1 MKNGRVVLDTENVR
15 VRMHE
20 VEKGK
25 MSFAIE
31 GYGSREAGMD
41 DLYVWI
47 DKLTTAAQRLSE
59 PQRAA
64 ALDFADGVRAAVAR
78 QVGN

>member
-47 DKLTTAAQRLSE
+47 DKLTTGVRLMDTPGFPDRDHRGTTPE
-59 PQRAA
+59 GAA
-64 ALDFADGVRAAVAR
+64 ACGCA
-78 QVGN
+78 